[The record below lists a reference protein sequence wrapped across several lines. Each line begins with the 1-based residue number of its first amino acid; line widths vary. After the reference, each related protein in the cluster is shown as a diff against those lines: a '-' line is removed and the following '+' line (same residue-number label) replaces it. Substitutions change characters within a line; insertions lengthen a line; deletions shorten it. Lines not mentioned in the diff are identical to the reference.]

1 MLQSVLDVLR
11 NEKPVYIYYSQ
22 NRGFLTTAK
31 EPVGEG
37 EKVCMTTGN
46 PRLLTRG
53 YGEYL
58 SAK

>member
-22 NRGFLTTAK
+22 KRGFLTTAK

-37 EKVCMTTGN
+37 EKVCITTGQPSVIN
-46 PRLLTRG
+46 PRVW
-53 YGEYL
+53 
-58 SAK
+58 